1 MQLQTKNIAAAMT
14 RFILIIITLILI
26 NPIFAQEKKDSKKE
40 KLKIDIHGF
49 VKTDYW
55 IDTRQ
60 VVYARE
66 GLFTFFPK
74 DILLDKNGRDINAEP
89 SFNFSAITT
98 RLNFKIRQFRAFG
111 ADAFGFIEADFSGV
125 SNVTINT
132 FRLRHAYINLDWGKS
147 ELLVGQYWHPLFVT
161 KVFPT
166 VISLN
171 TGAPF
176 QPFNRSP
183 QIRFTYHLRKWNIIA
198 AVISQR
204 DYASIGPKG
213 RNPEYMENSMVPNG
227 HLQLQYAGSRNT
239 FGFAADYKVIRPQ
252 LVTDSNIVSDER
264 LGSYAF
270 MAYYKWSNKKFEYKL
285 KAIYG
290 QNLSDQLMLG
300 GYAVSSIDPKT
311 NIMKYTPTN
320 HFFIWTD
327 FIYRKKL
334 GKYMLIPALF
344 AGYAKNLG
352 TSQDAIGPYF
362 AVGANIDQM
371 YRIAPSFS
379 VKSGNV
385 MFSLEWEY
393 SHVMYGNIQL
403 NGTVANTH
411 AVAGNRILLTGFY
424 FF

>member
-1 MQLQTKNIAAAMT
+1 MSMKSLLL
-14 RFILIIITLILI
+14 ILIIFIFSNTLY
-26 NPIFAQEKKDSKKE
+26 AQEKEKKE

-55 IDTRQ
+55 VDTRQ

-66 GLFTFFPK
+66 GLFTLFPK
-74 DILLDKNGRDINAEP
+74 DISLDKNGRDINAEP
-89 SFNFSAITT
+89 SFNFSAITS
-98 RLNFKIRQFRAFG
+98 RLNFKIKQFKAFG
-111 ADAFGFIEADFSGV
+111 ADAYGFIEADFSGM
-125 SNVTINT
+125 SNITINT

-147 ELLVGQYWHPLFVT
+147 ELLLGQYWHPLFVT

-183 QIRFTYHLRKWNIIA
+183 QIRFTRHIGNWNIIA

-204 DYASIGPKG
+204 DYANIGPKG
-213 RNPEYMENSMVPNG
+213 RNPEYMENSLVPNG
-227 HLQLQYAGSRNT
+227 HLQLQYAGEKNT

-252 LVTDSNIVSDER
+252 LVTDSNVVSDER

-270 MAYYKWSNKKFEYKL
+270 MAYYKWINKKFEYKM

-290 QNLSDQLMLG
+290 QNLSEQLMMG
-300 GYAVSSIDPKT
+300 GYAVVKT
-311 NIMKYTPTN
+311 NPLNGVQEYTPTN
-320 HFFIWTD
+320 HFFLWGD
-327 FIYRKKL
+327 LIYRKKL
-334 GKYMLIPALF
+334 KNITLIPGLF
-344 AGYAKNLG
+344 AGFTKNLG
-352 TSQDAIGPYF
+352 TTKDASGTFY
-362 AVGANIDQM
+362 AVGSKIDQM
-371 YRIAPSFS
+371 YRIAPSIS
-379 VKSGNV
+379 VKSGNT

-393 SHVMYGNIQL
+393 SHVMYGDRQL
-403 NGTVANTH
+403 DGTVANTH
-411 AVAGNRILLTGFY
+411 AVASNRILMTGFY

>member
-1 MQLQTKNIAAAMT
+1 MK
-14 RFILIIITLILI
+14 RILLILLVFASTTA
-26 NPIFAQEKKDSKKE
+26 IFAQETPKKE

-55 IDTRQ
+55 VDTRQ

-74 DILLDKNGRDINAEP
+74 DILLDKNGRDINAEA
-89 SFNFSAITT
+89 SFNYSAITS
-98 RLNFKIRQFRAFG
+98 RLNFKIKQFKAFG
-111 ADAFGFIEADFSGV
+111 ADAYGFIEADFSGV
-125 SNVTINT
+125 SNITINT

-183 QIRFTYHLRKWNIIA
+183 QIRFTRHIKKWNIIA
-198 AVISQR
+198 AILSQR

-213 RNPEYMENSMVPNG
+213 RNPMYMENSLIPNG
-227 HLQLQYAGSRNT
+227 HLQLQYAGDKNT
-239 FGFAADYKVIRPQ
+239 FGLAADYKVIRPQ
-252 LVTDSNIVSDER
+252 LVTDSNVVSDEL
-264 LGSYAF
+264 LGTYAF
-270 MAYYKWSNKKFEYKL
+270 MAYYKWKNKNFEYKM

-300 GYAVSSIDPKT
+300 GYAVQNIDPQT
-311 NIMKYTPTN
+311 GVMKYTATN
-320 HFFIWTD
+320 HFFIWSD
-327 FIYRKKL
+327 FIYRKQYEKL
-334 GKYMLIPALF
+334 TIIPAF
-344 AGYAKNLG
+344 FVGYSKNLG
-352 TSQDAIGPYF
+352 NTKDATGPYF
-362 AVGANIDQM
+362 AVGANIEHI

-379 VKSGNV
+379 VKSGNT

-393 SHVMYGNIQL
+393 SHVMYGDIQL

-411 AVAGNRILLTGFY
+411 AVASNRILLTGFY

>member
-1 MQLQTKNIAAAMT
+1 MNKALLLLFTI
-14 RFILIIITLILI
+14 ILI
-26 NPIFAQEKKDSKKE
+26 NPLFGQEAEKKE

-55 IDTRQ
+55 FDTRQ

-89 SFNFSAITT
+89 SFNFSAITS
-98 RLNFKIRQFRAFG
+98 RVNIKVRQFKAFG
-111 ADAFGFIEADFSGV
+111 ADAYGFIEADFSGV
-125 SNVTINT
+125 SNITINT

-147 ELLVGQYWHPLFVT
+147 ELLLGQYWHPLFVT

-183 QIRFTYHLRKWNIIA
+183 QIRFTHHIKNWNIIA

-204 DYASIGPKG
+204 DYASIGPYG
-213 RNPEYMENSMVPNG
+213 RNPMYMENSMVPNA
-227 HLQLQYAGSRNT
+227 HLQLQYEGKRNI
-239 FGFAADYKVIRPQ
+239 FGIAADYKVIRPM
-252 LVTDSNIVSDER
+252 LVSDSNIVSEKR

-270 MAYYKWSNKKFEYKL
+270 LAYYRWSNKVWEF
-285 KAIYG
+285 KAKSIYG
-290 QNLSDQLMLG
+290 QNLSDQLMMG
-300 GYAVSSIDPKT
+300 GYAVASTDVQTGIQD
-311 NIMKYTPTN
+311 YTPTN
-320 HFFIWTD
+320 HFFIWGD
-327 FIYRKKL
+327 VLYRKKL
-334 GKYMLIPALF
+334 KRITIISGFF
-344 AGYAKNLG
+344 AGFTQNLG
-352 TSQDAIGPYF
+352 TSQNAEGPYY

-371 YRIAPSFS
+371 YRVAPSFS
-379 VKSGNV
+379 VKSGNT

-393 SHVMYGNIQL
+393 SHVMYGDIKL
-403 NGTVANTH
+403 NGMVENTH
-411 AVAGNRILLTGFY
+411 AVASNRVLLTGFY

>member
-1 MQLQTKNIAAAMT
+1 MNK
-14 RFILIIITLILI
+14 LILST
-26 NPIFAQEKKDSKKE
+26 IFLFLLTTTYAQESEKKE

-89 SFNFSAITT
+89 SFNFSAITS
-98 RLNFKIRQFRAFG
+98 RINFKIRQFKAFG
-111 ADAFGFIEADFSGV
+111 ADAYGFIEADFSGV
-125 SNVTINT
+125 SNVSINT
-132 FRLRHAYINLDWGKS
+132 FRLRHAYINLDWGNS
-147 ELLVGQYWHPLFVT
+147 ELLAGQYWHPLFVT

-183 QIRFTYHLRKWNIIA
+183 QIRFTQHLGRWNIIA

-204 DYASIGPKG
+204 DYASIGPNG
-213 RNPEYMENSMVPNG
+213 RNPMYMENSMVPNG
-227 HLQLQYAGSRNT
+227 HLQLQYVGKKNI

-252 LVTDSNIVSDER
+252 LVSDSNIVSDER
-264 LGSYAF
+264 LGSFAF
-270 MAYYKWSNKKFEYKL
+270 MIYYKWMH
-285 KAIYG
+285 KAWEFKAKSLLG
-290 QNLSDQLMLG
+290 QNLSDQLMMG
-300 GYAVSSIDPKT
+300 GYAVASIDKQT
-311 NIMKYTPTN
+311 GIQKYTPTN
-320 HFFIWTD
+320 HFFLWGD
-327 FIYRKKL
+327 VLYKKKL
-334 GKYMLIPALF
+334 KRITLIPGLF
-344 AGYAKNLG
+344 AGFTQNLG
-352 TSQDAIGPYF
+352 TSQDAIGPYYS
-362 AVGANIDQM
+362 VGADIDQM

-385 MFSLEWEY
+385 MVSLEWEY
-393 SHVMYGNIQL
+393 SHVMYGDIKA
-403 NGTVANTH
+403 NGMVGNTH
-411 AVAGNRILLTGFY
+411 AVVNNRLLLTGFY